1 MKPSQNTPE
10 SPSKNWA
17 TELREIGDVAME
29 EAVLAAKAEMKFPL
43 AAEGLPQ
50 DDL

>member
-1 MKPSQNTPE
+1 MKPSPNTPE

-17 TELREIGDVAME
+17 TELREIGDLAME
-29 EAVLAAKAEMKFPL
+29 EAALAAKTEMKFPL
-43 AAEGLPQ
+43 AAEELSQ